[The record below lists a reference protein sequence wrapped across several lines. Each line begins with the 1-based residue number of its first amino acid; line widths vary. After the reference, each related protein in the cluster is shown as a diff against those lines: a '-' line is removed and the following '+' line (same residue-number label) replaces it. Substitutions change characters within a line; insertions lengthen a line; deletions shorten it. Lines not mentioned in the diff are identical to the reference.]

1 MNTTL
6 ATVAAHFVL
15 TLSNTLRLRTLR
27 GETVTVPAGETVKY
41 ATLADGSMGLRLAD
55 GRGVKVEVME
65 WRRALASGES
75 VDGWLVAALALR
87 VKSTDERKRRN
98 SVLARLVALGYAEA
112 CGRCGGEGRY
122 SYCTGYGS
130 TCFSCGG
137 AKQVALRITHDLL
150 EDAENRVNAGELD
163 GYLTEI
169 ARKSAALRAI
179 KPLVATITKEW
190 REGAVHTSYR
200 AIDRRTVDSGVIVA
214 SAEFRAADLINNV
227 WKAANDAERG
237 VEFDRVDATVAVE
250 RLNDCLAMVRTVN
263 AAWSAYDGADR
274 LTK

>member
-1 MNTTL
+1 MNTAL
-6 ATVAAHFVL
+6 AAVATHFVL
-15 TLSNTLRLRTLR
+15 TLSNALRLRTLR

-41 ATLADGSMGLRLAD
+41 AALADGSMGLRLAD

-163 GYLTEI
+163 GYLAEI

-190 REGAVHTSYR
+190 REGVHTSYN
-200 AIDRRTVDSGVIVA
+200 AIDRRTVDPGVIVA
-214 SAEFRAADLINNV
+214 SAEFRAANIINDV
-227 WKAANDAERG
+227 WKAANEIERD
-237 VEFDRVDATVAVE
+237 VNSNRVDVVVAVE
-250 RLNDCLAMVRTVN
+250 RLNDCLAMVRAIN